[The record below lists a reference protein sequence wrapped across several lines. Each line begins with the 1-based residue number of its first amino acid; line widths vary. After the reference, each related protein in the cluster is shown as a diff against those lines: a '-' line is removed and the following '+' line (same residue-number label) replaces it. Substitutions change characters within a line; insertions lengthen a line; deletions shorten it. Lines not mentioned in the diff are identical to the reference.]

1 MEQQIAMMSN
11 ENREML
17 LKQKRKNKTRE
28 FLFILLVTAFPMMNF
43 IVFYLYKNASS
54 IVLAFQEYDITHNL
68 TWVGFQN
75 FKVFFKDLFTPGNS
89 YLIGLKNNVIAYLV
103 SLLIFKPM
111 QFALAFFIY
120 KKATLGGT
128 YRFVMMIPSIISST
142 VVALMFMRF
151 INAIPLFMRTIG
163 VNNFPKLLQD
173 PRTRFGMTLFYD
185 FWNGFGMTVIYYYNA
200 MNRID
205 DEMIESAQLD
215 GINYIKEFFFIT
227 FPMIFPTVT
236 TFLITGFSSIIG
248 GSGPL
253 YLFWKL
259 DAPTDVYRFG
269 YILFRLTLKQGE
281 TAYPLVAAI
290 GLVTTCVMF
299 PLTLLLRNFLERI
312 DPNNE

>member
-1 MEQQIAMMSN
+1 MKQQITMVPGGT
-11 ENREML
+11 RQTL

-28 FLFILLVTAFPMMNF
+28 LIFILLVTAYPMINF
-43 IVFYLYKNASS
+43 LIFYLYKNASS
-54 IVLAFQEYDITHNL
+54 VLVAFQEYDIAHN
-68 TWVGFQN
+68 VSFAGFKN
-75 FKVFFKDLFTPGNS
+75 FEIFFKELFTPGNS
-89 YLIGLKNNVIAYLV
+89 YLIGLKNNLIAYAV

-151 INAIPLFMRTIG
+151 INAMPLFMRTMG
-163 VNNFPKLLQD
+163 VDNFPKLLQD

-185 FWNGFGMTVIYYYNA
+185 FWNGFGMVVIYYYNA

-205 DEMIESAQLD
+205 DEIIESAQLD
-215 GINYIKEFFFIT
+215 GINYVKEFLYIT

-236 TFLITGFSSIIG
+236 TFLITGFSGIIG
-248 GSGPL
+248 GAGPL

-269 YILFRLTLKQGE
+269 YILYRLTLKQGE
-281 TAYPLVAAI
+281 TAYPLVSAI
-290 GLVTTCVMF
+290 GLVTTFIMF
-299 PLTLLLRNFLERI
+299 PLTLWLRNFLERV